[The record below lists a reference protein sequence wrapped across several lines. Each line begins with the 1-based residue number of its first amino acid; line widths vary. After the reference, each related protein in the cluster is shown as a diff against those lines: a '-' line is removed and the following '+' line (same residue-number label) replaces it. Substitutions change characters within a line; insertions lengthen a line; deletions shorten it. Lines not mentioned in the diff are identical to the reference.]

1 MVKKGIKNKQPG
13 SVAMQYVRDYKK
25 MCKMFF
31 TIWIITFAA
40 FVLSIGYIIYLTNSI
55 GTEKISKTETIDID
69 QENNKGNNN
78 FINGSQNEV
87 NN

>member
-31 TIWIITFAA
+31 TIWIITFIS
-40 FVLSIGYIIYLTNSI
+40 FIGLLSYTIYLANDI
-55 GTEKISKTETIDID
+55 GEETTIVSQDNA
-69 QENNKGNNN
+69 ENNNYIGNDGNIN
-78 FINGSQNEV
+78 NGS

>member
-1 MVKKGIKNKQPG
+1 MIKKWIKNKKPG

-31 TIWIITFAA
+31 AIWIITFIA
-40 FVLSIGYIIYLTNSI
+40 FIGLLSYTIYLANET
-55 GTEKISKTETIDID
+55 GTEKTTKTENIDID
-69 QENNKGNNN
+69 QENNNGNNN
-78 FINGSQNEV
+78 IINGSQNKV